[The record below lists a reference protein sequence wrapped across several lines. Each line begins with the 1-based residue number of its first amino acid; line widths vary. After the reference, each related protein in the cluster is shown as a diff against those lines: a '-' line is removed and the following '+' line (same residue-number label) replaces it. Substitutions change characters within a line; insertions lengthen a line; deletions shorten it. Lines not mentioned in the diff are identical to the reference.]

1 MIICIIHVP
10 SERDDRVLSPL
21 SKSRVSAAM
30 VRTRAQRGRET
41 VEEGEWADMPGEL
54 LAKVLE
60 ELQAAGQSEPQGPF
74 GF

>member
-1 MIICIIHVP
+1 M
-10 SERDDRVLSPL
+10 L
-21 SKSRVSAAM
+21 
-30 VRTRAQRGRET
+30 RTRAQRGRET
-41 VEEGEWADMPGEL
+41 VAEGEWADMPGEL